1 MFLFCLS
8 KAVRREPGHGL
19 FDQLGDIRAVGRD
32 DGLLLQALVEIDV
45 FGLRNGV
52 LQIVVVVV
60 VTAVVVTF
68 VVVAGGSTRN
78 SSKPTVSPLLVAL

>member
-19 FDQLGDIRAVGRD
+19 FDQLGDVRAVSRD

-45 FGLRNGV
+45 LGLRNGV
-52 LQIVVVVV
+52 LQIVVVVRK
-60 VTAVVVTF
+60 
-68 VVVAGGSTRN
+68 AGIR
-78 SSKPTVSPLLVAL
+78 LIWQMLQACRMALTGTP

>member
-32 DGLLLQALVEIDV
+32 DGLHPNAAGAKVIAEAV
-45 FGLRNGV
+45 FRTLCN
-52 LQIVVVVV
+52 
-60 VTAVVVTF
+60 
-68 VVVAGGSTRN
+68 N
-78 SSKPTVSPLLVAL
+78 SGKESDEQEMK